1 MDKGVS
7 YEDKLLSKKYCNLE
21 QMAEIRKECGHKIQ
35 FGGSVHLLN
44 EEMMEVKRRGAMSLA

>member
-1 MDKGVS
+1 MKTNCCPRNN
-7 YEDKLLSKKYCNLE
+7 CNLE